1 VTRRGW
7 LWFGV
12 LCLVWGFPYLLIK
25 IADTGVSV
33 PVLVFAR
40 TAVGAAVL
48 LPLAVRRG
56 ALDTVRRHWLP
67 LAGFAASE
75 IVLPWWLLSA
85 AERRLTSSLTGLLI
99 AAVPIIGVLIAR
111 LLGGAEQLGVL
122 RWLGLVIGLAGV
134 AVLAVP
140 DLGGGN
146 TWAITEVMLVSI
158 GYSIA
163 PIIAARKLAGVPNL
177 LTSATCLTAAAIVY
191 LPAAIVTWPAQR
203 PSGGVLGALAGLGII
218 CTALAFLVFF
228 QLLREVGP
236 ARGMVF
242 TYVTPGVSVA
252 AGVLVLGEPLT
263 GSIVIA
269 FALIIAGCV
278 LATLRPR
285 SRARAEYAGSSAA
298 SRSRPPRPR

>member
-1 VTRRGW
+1 MSRRGW

-12 LCLVWGFPYLLIK
+12 MCLVWGIPYLLIK

-40 TAVGAAVL
+40 TAIGAAVL
-48 LPLAVRRG
+48 LPVAIRRG
-56 ALDTVRRHWLP
+56 AFGLVKRHWLP

-75 IVLPWWLLSA
+75 IVLPWWLLSD
-85 AERRLTSSLTGLLI
+85 AERRLTSSLTGLLV

-111 LLGGAEQLGVL
+111 LLGGAERLGVL
-122 RWLGLVIGLAGV
+122 RWLGLIIGLVGV
-134 AVLAVP
+134 GVLAVP

-146 TWAITEVMLVSI
+146 AWAIGEVMLVSV
-158 GYSIA
+158 GYAIA
-163 PIIAARKLAGVPNL
+163 PIIAARKLNDVPNL
-177 LTSATCLTAAAIVY
+177 LISATCLSAAAIVY
-191 LPAAIVTWPAQR
+191 LPAAVVTWPR
-203 PSGGVLGALAGLGII
+203 VVPTGRVLGALAGLGIV

-228 QLLREVGP
+228 QLIREAGP

-242 TYVTPGVSVA
+242 TYVTPAVSVA
-252 AGVLVLGEPLT
+252 AGVVVLGEPLT

-285 SRARAEYAGSSAA
+285 SPARDEYAGSSAA
-298 SRSRPPRPR
+298 PRSRPPQPR